1 MDGHLIIFAQQ
12 GVVAVAEATPE
23 GYREK
28 ARLRISDH
36 GSDQAPGFAAG
47 RIWVRNFTDIASL
60 RVIDV
65 VEGATLTVG
74 ESKSSFMTGEF
85 GAFVRSVE
93 AADEKETLISGR

>member
-1 MDGHLIIFAQQ
+1 MVDGHLIIFAQQ

-60 RVIDV
+60 GRHLGTMLIR
-65 VEGATLTVG
+65 
-74 ESKSSFMTGEF
+74 
-85 GAFVRSVE
+85 RSPSLDCLE
-93 AADEKETLISGR
+93 PR

>member
-1 MDGHLIIFAQQ
+1 MRVRRSLG
-12 GVVAVAEATPE
+12 
-23 GYREK
+23 
-28 ARLRISDH
+28 
-36 GSDQAPGFAAG
+36 G
-47 RIWVRNFTDIASL
+47 RSSL